1 MSFSEESIKQIVS
14 DLVES
19 TINDA
24 VNTTEGAWANLTQER
39 AAEAKN
45 ALRRLAENNLNALRF
60 PNNAIYPD
68 GAAHNINTLQSL
80 AATQV
85 IEVRREARAFI
96 GRLFE
101 KLIDA
106 GFAVIDAAL

>member
-1 MSFSEESIKQIVS
+1 MSFSDDAIKQIVI
-14 DLVES
+14 DLVDQ
-19 TINDA
+19 TVNDA
-24 VNTTEGAWANLTQER
+24 VDTAEGVWANLTQER

-60 PNNAIYPD
+60 PDNATYTD

-80 AATQV
+80 AAAEF

-96 GRLFE
+96 DRVFE

-106 GFAVIDAAL
+106 GFAVIDAAI